1 MNAAETMQR
10 LESTGVVAVI
20 RADSPDQCREICQ
33 ALARGG
39 VVGWEIA
46 MTTPRALRAIE
57 LVADTL
63 GDEGIVGVGTALDGP
78 TASAAIHAGAEFV
91 FSPTVALDVIETAK
105 RYGKMVV
112 PGALTP
118 TEVLA
123 AWTAGGDLVKVFPA
137 GRMGPKYFNDLRGP
151 LPQVKLTPT
160 GGVDLTTAAD
170 WINAGAC
177 CLGAGSSLVKMS
189 HVRGGEFDEIT
200 NLAEQFIDTV
210 REARTNGHEAR

>member
-1 MNAAETMQR
+1 MPSSAAETAAR

-20 RADSPDQCREICQ
+20 RADSPDQCVDICR
-33 ALARGG
+33 ALGAGG

-57 LVADTL
+57 QVADEL
-63 GDEGIVGVGTALDGP
+63 GDEGCVGVGTVLDAP
-78 TASAAIHAGAEFV
+78 TAAAAIHAGAEFV
-91 FSPTVALDVIETAK
+91 FSPTVALDVIDTAK
-105 RYGKMVV
+105 RYGRMVV

-137 GRMGPKYFNDLRGP
+137 GRMGPKYFKDLHGP

-160 GGVDLTTAAD
+160 GGVDLDTAAD
-170 WINAGAC
+170 WIAAGAC

-189 HVRGGEFDEIT
+189 HVRAGEFDAIT
-200 NLAEQFIDTV
+200 GLAKQFIDTV
-210 REARTNGHEAR
+210 AAARAAN

>member
-1 MNAAETMQR
+1 MPSRTTAAETAAR

-20 RADSPDQCREICQ
+20 RADSPDQCVDICR
-33 ALARGG
+33 ALGAGG

-46 MTTPRALRAIE
+46 MTTPGALHAIE
-57 LVADTL
+57 RVADAI
-63 GDEGIVGVGTALDGP
+63 GDEGCVGVGTVLDAP
-78 TASAAIHAGAEFV
+78 TAAAAVHAGAEFV
-91 FSPTVALDVIETAK
+91 FSPTVAPDVIETAK

-137 GRMGPKYFNDLRGP
+137 GRMGPKYFKDLRGP

-170 WINAGAC
+170 WIAAGAC
-177 CLGAGSSLVKMS
+177 CLGAGSSLVKMDLI
-189 HVRGGEFDEIT
+189 REGQFDEIT
-200 NLAEQFIDTV
+200 ALAKQFIDTV
-210 REARTNGHEAR
+210 RAARG